1 MTSLTSAQ
9 DDVNATATE
18 ETNFCSPDMCN
29 LLKEFGA
36 MKEKLGSME
45 NRLNDSENRLE
56 ESENRLKESET
67 RLKESENRLKESETR
82 LKESETRLKESETR
96 LKESENQIVEL
107 RNKERTKVIFS
118 AGTGGKGSIGP
129 FNTDTTIVYKTV
141 KTNIGNAYNTFTGI
155 FTAPVAGYYCF
166 TFFYHSGGK
175 HTTSLSLYQNNNV
188 MATTYDHRTTFDG
201 ADNGG
206 NAVFLQLQQGDQVY
220 VRLGASSHVWG
231 DDDITT
237 FSGFLI
243 SQVSETT
250 TTT

>member
-1 MTSLTSAQ
+1 MNFTVLMFVLLFYSLTLAQ
-9 DDVNATATE
+9 DDVNAPVTE
-18 ETNFCSPDMCN
+18 EIGFCSPDMCN

-45 NRLNDSENRLE
+45 NRLK
-56 ESENRLKESET
+56 ESEN
-67 RLKESENRLKESETR
+67 RLKESENRLKESENR
-82 LKESETRLKESETR
+82 LKESENR

-118 AGTGGKGSIGP
+118 AATGGNGAIGP
-129 FNTDTTIVYKTV
+129 FNTQTTVIYKSV
-141 KTNIGNAYNTFTGI
+141 KTNIGNAYNKFTGI
-155 FTAPVAGYYCF
+155 FTAPVAGFYYF
-166 TFFYHSGGK
+166 TFFYHSGGDK
-175 HTTSLSLYQNNNV
+175 TTSLYLYQNNNV
-188 MATTYDHRTTFDG
+188 MVTTYDHRTTYDG

-220 VRLGASSHVWG
+220 VCLGASSHIWG
-231 DDDITT
+231 NDYITT

-250 TTT
+250 T